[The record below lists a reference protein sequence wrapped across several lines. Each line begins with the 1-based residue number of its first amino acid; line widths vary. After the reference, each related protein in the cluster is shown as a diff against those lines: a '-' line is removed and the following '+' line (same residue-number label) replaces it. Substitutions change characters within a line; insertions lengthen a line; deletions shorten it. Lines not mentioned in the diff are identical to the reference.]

1 MWVGNKPVFFREA
14 ATEPSLS
21 SLPIF
26 KMRFVFCSWVVVVLF
41 FSLENPNFYVVRV
54 LSVGFTL
61 SVRGFLFTYFI
72 GSFYV

>member
-1 MWVGNKPVFFREA
+1 MFFGEA

-41 FSLENPNFYVVRV
+41 FFSLENPNFYVVRV
-54 LSVGFTL
+54 LNVGFTL
-61 SVRGFLFTYFI
+61 SVHGFLFTYFV